1 MQTIRLP
8 KNLLFLSDKLPQPN
22 YENKKNNSGDLP
34 EIRPLNQKKKPTRNR
49 EQVLQD
55 NLENNS
61 SAGEP
66 QIQSIKK
73 KNGREISNIENNIN
87 LKKSSN
93 DEEDTIPIKS
103 LDKREKSPSG

>member
-22 YENKKNNSGDLP
+22 YENQKKINSGDLP
-34 EIRPLNQKKKPTRNR
+34 EIRPINQKKKPRIR
-49 EQVLQD
+49 EVLQE

-73 KNGREISNIENNIN
+73 KHGREISNIENNIQ
-87 LKKSSN
+87 LKKSNN
-93 DEEDTIPIKS
+93 DEEEPVHIKS